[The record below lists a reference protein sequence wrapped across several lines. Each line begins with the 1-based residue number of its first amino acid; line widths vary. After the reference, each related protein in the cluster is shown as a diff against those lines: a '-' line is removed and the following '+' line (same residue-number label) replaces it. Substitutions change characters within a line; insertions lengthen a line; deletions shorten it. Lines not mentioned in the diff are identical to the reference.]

1 MAAKGS
7 PKSDE
12 QRRSRVGSLLRTA
25 TGAVGAVGRV
35 AGVTRGRG
43 DEAATDSAAAKK
55 APAKKTPAKTAA
67 KKTAAKKTP
76 AKKAVAEKTSATK
89 AVAKNAASTK
99 SAAAKAPAQ
108 NAPASKTAA
117 KKAAPA
123 KKTAAKTTAA
133 KKTATAKKTTPSATA
148 PAPKKETT
156 VSTAA
161 APKSTAKKA
170 PSRARKSAAQAA
182 ADLVVREDESPW
194 TPEELTEVHG
204 ELSAEIERF
213 RTELKSIEADIAGLI
228 HDDNGGAGDDQ
239 ADVGSKA
246 LEREYEYS
254 LAQNNRASMEQAI
267 RALARI
273 DDGTYGICES
283 CGNPIGKLRLQA
295 FPRATLCVQCKQ
307 KQERR

>member
-55 APAKKTPAKTAA
+55 ASAKKAPAKKTPAKTAA
-67 KKTAAKKTP
+67 KKAAAKKTP
-76 AKKAVAEKTSATK
+76 AKKTPAKK
-89 AVAKNAASTK
+89 AAPTR

-108 NAPASKTAA
+108 KAPASKTAV

-123 KKTAAKTTAA
+123 KKAAATTTPA
-133 KKTATAKKTTPSATA
+133 KKSATAKKTTTSATA

-170 PSRARKSAAQAA
+170 PSRARKSAAQTA

-267 RALARI
+267 RAMARI

-295 FPRATLCVQCKQ
+295 FPRATLCMQCKQ

>member
-67 KKTAAKKTP
+67 KKTPAKKTA
-76 AKKAVAEKTSATK
+76 AKKTSATK
-89 AVAKNAASTK
+89 AVAKKAAPTK

-108 NAPASKTAA
+108 NAPARKTAA

>member
-43 DEAATDSAAAKK
+43 DEAATDSAAVKK
-55 APAKKTPAKTAA
+55 APAKKTPA
-67 KKTAAKKTP
+67 KTAAKKTP

-89 AVAKNAASTK
+89 AVAKKAAPTK

-133 KKTATAKKTTPSATA
+133 TKTATAKKTTPSATA